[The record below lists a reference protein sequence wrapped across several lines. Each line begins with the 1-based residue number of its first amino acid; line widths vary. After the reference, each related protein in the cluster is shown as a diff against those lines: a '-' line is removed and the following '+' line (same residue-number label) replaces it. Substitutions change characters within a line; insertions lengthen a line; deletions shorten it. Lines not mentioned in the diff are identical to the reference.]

1 MRANAR
7 TGVEVLGNMSDSPTQ
22 IEDGASTD
30 PARQLRD
37 ATRRLML
44 AHGALNDGQRPC
56 GTPLPT
62 PHAWALLELLQSG
75 PMTVTLL
82 ASRLG
87 IDRTNVSR
95 LCSRMESLGE
105 LERAP
110 HPEDKRARLVRLT
123 ESGAQVGQAVDRSSG
138 AHFQRV
144 LERLPPNSASIID
157 ALTALTRAM
166 VATSSA
172 TPQTSSE
179 SHE

>member
-1 MRANAR
+1 
-7 TGVEVLGNMSDSPTQ
+7 MSDSPAQ
-22 IEDGASTD
+22 PEEGVAE

-44 AHGALNDGQRPC
+44 AHGALNDGERPC

-62 PHAWALLELLQSG
+62 PHAWALLELLQNG

-82 ASRLG
+82 ASRLR

-105 LERAP
+105 LERAL
-110 HPEDKRARLVRLT
+110 HQDKRARLVRLT
-123 ESGAQVGQAVDRSSG
+123 ESGERVGRAVDTSSA

-144 LERLPPNSASIID
+144 LEHLSAKSESIID
-157 ALTALTRAM
+157 ALTVLTRAM
-166 VATSSA
+166 TATSA
-172 TPQTSSE
+172 TAPPNPSE
-179 SHE
+179 SQE